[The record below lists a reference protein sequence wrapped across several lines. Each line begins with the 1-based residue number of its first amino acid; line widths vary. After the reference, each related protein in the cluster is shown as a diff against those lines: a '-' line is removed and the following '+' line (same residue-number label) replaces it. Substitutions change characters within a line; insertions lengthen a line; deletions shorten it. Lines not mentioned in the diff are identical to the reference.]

1 MRRGANGVG
10 RRARFGD
17 GFAGRGK
24 IKPGREQRCRRMGI
38 RGRQAAVMTRVMMQR
53 AQLMMVIERMIEFMC
68 GGNGSDQQ

>member
-1 MRRGANGVG
+1 MGGG
-10 RRARFGD
+10 GRFGD

-24 IKPGREQRCRRMGI
+24 INPGHEQRCRRMGI

-68 GGNGSDQQ
+68 GGHGSDQQ